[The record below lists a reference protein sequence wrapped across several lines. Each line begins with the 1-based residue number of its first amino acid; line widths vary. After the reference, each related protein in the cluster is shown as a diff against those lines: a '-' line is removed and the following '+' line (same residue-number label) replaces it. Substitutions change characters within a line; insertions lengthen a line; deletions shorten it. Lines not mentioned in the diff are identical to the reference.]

1 MSTTADRFRAAVESG
16 DIASAEALLADD
28 VTFHSPVKFSP
39 FAGKAMVM
47 AVLGFVTQVFEDFRY
62 VGELEGTGSR
72 ADEGD
77 AVPSEILVFRANVAG
92 KAIHGLDLLQ
102 LDDDGLISEFTV
114 MVRPLSAVIA
124 LRDAMNQKMVEAG
137 FAPASVLQG

>member
-1 MSTTADRFRAAVESG
+1 MSITADRFRAAVESG
-16 DIASAEALLADD
+16 DIAAAESLLADD
-28 VTFHSPVKFSP
+28 VTFHSPVKFTP
-39 FAGKAMVM
+39 FEGKAIVM

-72 ADEGD
+72 ADEGEP
-77 AVPSEILVFRANVAG
+77 VPSEILVFRAAVEG

-102 LDDDGLISEFTV
+102 LDEDGLISEFTV
-114 MVRPLSAVIA
+114 MVRPMSAVVA
-124 LRDAMNQKMVEAG
+124 LKDAMNKKMVEAG